1 MKRAMLLP
9 LLLTAC
15 VPSFE
20 DAPWRVDEARV
31 LAIVAEP
38 PEARPNEVVAL
49 TALVADPDGTV
60 NGVPAWQ
67 VCTRPRMAEE
77 RTGVSSV
84 CLQDGGLEPTAASM
98 TVLSD
103 ACARFGPNPPP
114 AEGDAPAQRPAD
126 PDPSGGYFVPVQAT
140 TADASAFG
148 AVRVRCDLPGVSRA
162 IFDAFNERYA
172 MNENPAVERLTVDAA
187 LVDAQATV
195 SAGASV
201 SIEVTLAAGAAEP
214 FVRYDASARQLVD
227 EVEWVR
233 VQWFVSDGS
242 LDRGSVTL
250 ETPTRVASATFTA
263 PTDAGTVYAWV
274 VLTDAR
280 GGAAWRAFELDV
292 MREMER

>member
-1 MKRAMLLP
+1 MKRPMLLP
-9 LLLTAC
+9 LLLAAC

-31 LAIVAEP
+31 LAIVAQP

-60 NGVPAWQ
+60 SGAPAWQ
-67 VCTRPRMAEE
+67 VCTRPRTAEE

-84 CLQDGGLEPTAASM
+84 CLQGGGLEPTAASM

-126 PDPSGGYFVPVQAT
+126 PDPSGGYFVPVQASV
-140 TADASAFG
+140 ADAEGFG
-148 AVRVRCDLPGVSRA
+148 AVRVRCDLPGVTRA
-162 IFDAFNERYA
+162 IFDAFNDRYVA
-172 MNENPAVERLTVDAA
+172 NANPAVARLTVDAEP
-187 LVDAQATV
+187 VDAQATV

-201 SIEVTLAAGAAEP
+201 SIDVTLSEGAAEP
-214 FVRYDASARQLVD
+214 FVRYDASAGQLVG

-233 VQWFVSDGS
+233 VQWFVTDGT
-242 LDRGSVTL
+242 LDRGAVTL
-250 ETPTRVASATFTA
+250 QAPARVASATFTA
-263 PTDAGTVYAWV
+263 PSDAERVHGWV

-280 GGAAWRAFELDV
+280 GGSAWRAFELDV
-292 MREMER
+292 VP